1 MHERP
6 NEPTP
11 IRPLSDEPAPRR
23 LTRRRLLLVP
33 VAAVAALAAWP
44 LRGWIADSVDDAVA
58 FVTSRQT
65 IVIAG
70 ERNVVLED
78 LALTI
83 EEGGDDLALEI
94 RNCRDV
100 VVDGFQFFGGGIL
113 VRDSENVSLRNG
125 LVSRNVAG
133 RPGWSDNEAGVRF
146 LRSTNVELVDSVVA
160 YADSLIRAE
169 ACEGVL
175 IEGCFTYNPRGPF
188 PRGQHFQTWQFD
200 GRRTQDLTIRDHY
213 SLTDFSA
220 AGSLGV
226 MQEDAMSIGMADN
239 VLVEHVLSEMRG
251 AESGS
256 SSGSGLMFEGRTT
269 ARVNGFTSIGQ
280 ANAGFGVSG
289 GSVVSFDNVLSIVPQ
304 SSKANIAGFAWQNA
318 IVTLGENVR
327 LYGSKPDGGP
337 YGDWWTGNA
346 SVSGVGGTSRGHS
359 NSQEAAA
366 ALASVVRPP
375 LPDVG
380 FELPEASATAGDA

>member
-1 MHERP
+1 MHDRP
-6 NEPTP
+6 NEPIP
-11 IRPLSDEPAPRR
+11 IPPPPEEPPRRR
-23 LTRRRLLLVP
+23 LTRRRLLLLP
-33 VAAVAALAAWP
+33 VAGGVALAAWP
-44 LRGWIADSVDDAVA
+44 LRGLLEETVDDAVA

-65 IVIAG
+65 IVISG

-83 EEGGDDLALEI
+83 EDGGDDLALEI

-125 LVSRNVAG
+125 LVSRSVPG
-133 RPGWSDNEAGVRF
+133 RAEWSDDEAGVRF

-175 IEGCFTYNPRGPF
+175 IDGCFTYNPRGPF
-188 PRGQHFQTWQFD
+188 PRGQHFQTWEFED
-200 GRRTQDLTIRDHY
+200 RRTQDLTIRNHY
-213 SLTDFSA
+213 SLTDFGA
-220 AGSLGV
+220 TGAIGV

-239 VLVEHVLSEMRG
+239 VLIENVLNEMRG

-289 GSVVSFDNVLSIVPQ
+289 GSVVSFDHVLSIVPQ
-304 SSKANIAGFAWQNA
+304 SSKANIAGFAWQNS
-318 IVTLGENVR
+318 IVALGEDVR

-346 SVSGVGGTSRGHS
+346 AVSGVGGTIRGHS
-359 NSQEAAA
+359 NSAEADA
-366 ALASVVRPP
+366 ALDSVERPP
-375 LPDVG
+375 IPEVG
-380 FELPEASATAGDA
+380 FELPEAGSPPLG